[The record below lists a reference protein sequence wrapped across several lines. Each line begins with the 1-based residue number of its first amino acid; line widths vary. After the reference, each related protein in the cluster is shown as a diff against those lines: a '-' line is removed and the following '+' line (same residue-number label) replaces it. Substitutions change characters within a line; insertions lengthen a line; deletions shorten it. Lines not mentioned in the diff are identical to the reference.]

1 MYLEYAHGVDVDR
14 DVHSLVRL
22 AGAEV
27 IDAES
32 GDVFGGLRFD
42 EDVIAE
48 VLLEARKHA
57 RRGRKD
63 LYPLCAPLFTK
74 LHEVEEELL
83 RNPDHFRLTLT
94 PNEHIRHTH
103 ERRIRKIM
111 AQFQLLLKESLT
123 IIAGCGSDGVIMRT
137 VGLHD
142 HLARK
147 IGTTRAPGHLLD
159 QIEGALRAAEIGK
172 VEHGVGVDNT
182 HERNIVEVESFRDH
196 LRT

>member
-1 MYLEYAHGVDVDR
+1 MYLEYAHGGDVDR

-74 LHEVEEELL
+74 LHKVEEELL
-83 RNPDHFRLTLT
+83 RNPNHFRLALS
-94 PNEHIRHTH
+94 PNSPYARTAD
-103 ERRIRKIM
+103 RKDHGAVSALARGI
-111 AQFQLLLKESLT
+111 S
-123 IIAGCGSDGVIMRT
+123 
-137 VGLHD
+137 HD
-142 HLARK
+142 HSAQLQR
-147 IGTTRAPGHLLD
+147 
-159 QIEGALRAAEIGK
+159 
-172 VEHGVGVDNT
+172 
-182 HERNIVEVESFRDH
+182 
-196 LRT
+196 